1 MAHMGAGGMRAVA
14 EVSVQRAHHLASL
27 LTAIDGLSLTHA
39 STPFLWEFVMRTPR
53 SAAAFAAALRQ
64 RGIVAGLPLGRV
76 DATRDDQILVCCTE
90 LTSPEAIERY
100 AAAAA
105 DVVAS
110 ERAVAM
116 AHA

>member
-1 MAHMGAGGMRAVA
+1 MND
-14 EVSVQRAHHLASL
+14 S
-27 LTAIDGLSLTHA
+27 I
-39 STPFLWEFVMRTPR
+39 P
-53 SAAAFAAALRQ
+53 AA
-64 RGIVAGLPLGRV
+64 
-76 DATRDDQILVCCTE
+76 
-90 LTSPEAIERY
+90 SPEAIERY